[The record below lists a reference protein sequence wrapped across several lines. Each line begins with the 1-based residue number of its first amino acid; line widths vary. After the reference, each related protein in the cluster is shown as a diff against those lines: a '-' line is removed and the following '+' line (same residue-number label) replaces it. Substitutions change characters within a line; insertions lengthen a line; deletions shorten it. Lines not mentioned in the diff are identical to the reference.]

1 MPNSEFTPI
10 VREQASTPE
19 LVREALDDARRLI
32 QLEVELAKDDLKRQA
47 MAARSG
53 AIALGISAVLLTLGL
68 ALLLVALALFIFPG
82 PIPALVL
89 GLLLVAAAGLG
100 ASVGRKLLPKKPLGD
115 TRRRLETD
123 IDSLKDQVFKERTA

>member
-1 MPNSEFTPI
+1 MPDPEFTPI
-10 VREQASTPE
+10 VREQTSTAE

-53 AIALGISAVLLTLGL
+53 AVALGISAVLLTLGL

-82 PIPALVL
+82 PVPVLVL
-89 GLLLVAAAGLG
+89 GLLLLAAAGLG
-100 ASVGRKLLPKKPLGD
+100 ASIGRKLLPKKPLGD

-123 IDSLKDQVFKERTA
+123 IDSLKDQIFRERTV

>member
-1 MPNSEFTPI
+1 MRNLEPWP
-10 VREQASTPE
+10 VAPQQASTVE

-53 AIALGISAVLLTLGL
+53 AIALGVSAILLVLGL

-82 PIPALVL
+82 PVPALVL
-89 GLLLVAAAGLG
+89 GLLLLAGAGLG
-100 ASVGRKLLPKKPLGD
+100 ASIGLKLLPKKPLRD

-123 IDSLKDQVFKERTA
+123 IDTLKDQIIGERTA

>member
-1 MPNSEFTPI
+1 MPNDDLTPTAQ
-10 VREQASTPE
+10 EQASTAE
-19 LVREALDDARRLI
+19 LVRDALDDARRLI

-47 MAARSG
+47 MAARAG

-82 PIPALVL
+82 PIPALVV

-100 ASVGRKLLPKKPLGD
+100 ATTGRKLLPKKPLRD

-123 IDSLKDQVFKERTA
+123 IGSLKDQIFRERTA